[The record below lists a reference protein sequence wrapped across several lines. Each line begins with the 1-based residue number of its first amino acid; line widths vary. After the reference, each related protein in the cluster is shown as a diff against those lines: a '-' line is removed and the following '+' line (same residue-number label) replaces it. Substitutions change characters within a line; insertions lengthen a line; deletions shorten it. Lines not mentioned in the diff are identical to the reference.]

1 MSSYIDRDIIKPN
14 TPVAQSVPMAPTPPP
29 TEPTA
34 SLGKQT
40 DQDKAEQVVEPVQY
54 YVKYTFMITY
64 ILLLTTATVTFIEAL
79 TTTND
84 TARHVLN
91 LETCIS
97 IIAGYFYSLF
107 LSQIDQYQAEG
118 KKVDWAQLTQT
129 RYVDW
134 SITTPI
140 MLLVLCA
147 VLGKNIG
154 KSVKLMTI
162 LPIVGLN
169 YLMLLSGYLG
179 ESGVLNRIVSLIP
192 GFGAFFGMFYLIYVN
207 YVKPV
212 FSKANY
218 NLFYIYL
225 GIWSLYGVV
234 FMFNEEYKN
243 IFTNILDAIA
253 KSGLGLGLWVY
264 YTKIITL

>member
-1 MSSYIDRDIIKPN
+1 
-14 TPVAQSVPMAPTPPP
+14 
-29 TEPTA
+29 
-34 SLGKQT
+34 
-40 DQDKAEQVVEPVQY
+40 
-54 YVKYTFMITY
+54 
-64 ILLLTTATVTFIEAL
+64 
-79 TTTND
+79 
-84 TARHVLN
+84 
-91 LETCIS
+91 
-97 IIAGYFYSLF
+97 
-107 LSQIDQYQAEG
+107 
-118 KKVDWAQLTQT
+118 
-129 RYVDW
+129 
-134 SITTPI
+134 
-140 MLLVLCA
+140 LCA

-162 LPIVGLN
+162 LPIIGLN

-179 ESGVLNRIVSLIP
+179 ESGVLSHIVSLIP

-207 YVKPV
+207 YVKPT
-212 FSKANY
+212 FSAANY

-253 KSGLGLGLWVY
+253 KSGIGLGLWAY

>member
-1 MSSYIDRDIIKPN
+1 MSSYIDKEIQKPN
-14 TPVAQSVPMAPTPPP
+14 TPVAQTVPMAPTPPP
-29 TEPTA
+29 SEPTA
-34 SLGKQT
+34 SLAKPT
-40 DQDKAEQVVEPVQY
+40 EQDKAEQIVEPVQY
-54 YVKYTFMITY
+54 YVKFSFMITY
-64 ILLLTTATVTFIEAL
+64 ILLLTTATVTFIEAM
-79 TTTND
+79 TTSEPV
-84 TARHVLN
+84 ARHVLN

-107 LSQIDQYQAEG
+107 LSQIDRYQAEG
-118 KKVDWAQLTQT
+118 KRVDWKRLTQT

-140 MLLVLCA
+140 MILVLCL

-154 KSVKLMTI
+154 KSVKLATI
-162 LPIVGLN
+162 LPIIGLN

-179 ESGVLNRIVSLIP
+179 ETEVINKFVSLIP
-192 GFGAFFGMFYLIYVN
+192 GFGAFAGMFYLIYVN

-212 FSKANY
+212 FSSANSR
-218 NLFYIYL
+218 LFYIYL

-253 KSGLGLGLWVY
+253 KSGIGLGLWAY

>member
-1 MSSYIDRDIIKPN
+1 MNADY
-14 TPVAQSVPMAPTPPP
+14 SVRISFLELYNEELQDLLSG
-29 TEPTA
+29 TETN
-34 SLGKQT
+34 
-40 DQDKAEQVVEPVQY
+40 AE
-54 YVKYTFMITY
+54 
-64 ILLLTTATVTFIEAL
+64 
-79 TTTND
+79 
-84 TARHVLN
+84 
-91 LETCIS
+91 IS
-97 IIAGYFYSLF
+97 GGNS
-107 LSQIDQYQAEG
+107 
-118 KKVDWAQLTQT
+118 
-129 RYVDW
+129 
-134 SITTPI
+134 
-140 MLLVLCA
+140 
-147 VLGKNIG
+147 KNIG

-179 ESGVLNRIVSLIP
+179 ETGVLSHLVSLIP
-192 GFGAFFGMFYLIYVN
+192 GFGAFFVMFYLIYVN

>member
-1 MSSYIDRDIIKPN
+1 MSSYIDKEIIKPN
-14 TPVAQSVPMAPTPPP
+14 TPIAQTVPMTPTPPP
-29 TEPTA
+29 SEPTA
-34 SLGKQT
+34 SLAKPT
-40 DQDKAEQVVEPVQY
+40 EQDKAEKIVEPVQY

-64 ILLLTTATVTFIEAL
+64 ILLLTTATVTFIEAI
-79 TTTND
+79 TTNND
-84 TARHVLN
+84 TVRHVLN

-107 LSQIDQYQAEG
+107 LSQIDRYQAEG
-118 KKVDWAQLTQT
+118 KKVDWRQLTQT

-140 MLLVLCA
+140 MLLVLCT

-154 KSVKLMTI
+154 KSVKLMTL

-169 YLMLLSGYLG
+169 YLMLLFGYLG

-212 FSKANY
+212 FSSANY
-218 NLFYIYL
+218 KLFYIYL

-253 KSGLGLGLWVY
+253 KSGLGLGLWTY